1 MIKKKKKLTKKNYL
15 NKGSK
20 LAVILYEENIW
31 SGWIGVEGGKA
42 EDFSGRDINVA
53 FTLGKKDN
61 KNTD

>member
-1 MIKKKKKLTKKNYL
+1 MIKKKKKLTKKNNL

-20 LAVILYEENIW
+20 LAVTLYEENIGNEW
-31 SGWIGVEGGKA
+31 KGVEGGKA
-42 EDFSGRDINVA
+42 EDFSGRDINVV